1 MNEMSLT
8 EMADPARWAAW
19 REAVGTCAAV
29 LTTVSFIPQ
38 AWLTLRTRDVSGISV
53 SMYSVFT
60 LGVALW
66 LLYGVLL
73 QAWPVIIANAVTLA
87 LAASILG
94 MRLRFGA
101 PALQPDVCPARN
113 NR

>member
-1 MNEMSLT
+1 MNEVTLA
-8 EMADPARWAAW
+8 EMADPARWSAW
-19 REAVGTCAAV
+19 RETVGTCAAV

-60 LGVALW
+60 LGVAMW

-94 MRLRFGA
+94 MRLLFGGS
-101 PALQPDVCPARN
+101 PSQPSDRRAGVQR
-113 NR
+113 